1 MRILAVVAHANCCVE
16 AAGSSSIV
24 RGLWRAWT
32 ALMASA
38 LGTARP
44 SGPACISLSLSPG
57 WRRGGLATSLFFSFY
72 DGFSCWLG
80 LALGAQSAMLP
91 QLL

>member
-1 MRILAVVAHANCCVE
+1 MLAAVARANCCVQV
-16 AAGSSSIV
+16 AGSSSIV

-32 ALMASA
+32 TLMASA

-44 SGPACISLSLSPG
+44 SCPACISLSPG
-57 WRRGGLATSLFFSFY
+57 WRRAGLVASLCFSFY
-72 DGFSCWLG
+72 GGFSCWLG
-80 LALGAQSAMLP
+80 LASGARSAMLP